1 MSTFELNEDNYTAYN
16 YGFTFR
22 TWQLLL
28 DMEVSRFVDAA
39 GTESGNHV
47 PDEVKRIVRSFL
59 PRFPDGVPRL
69 VYSGMEVYQA
79 DWQWRVVGDNN
90 DTGGTDNDKMLHFRI
105 RDYSGLI
112 KKGNCIWVAYSPIVW
127 EFIDLLDDGNGSDTG
142 IAEIVFSSDSDE
154 PVDGGS
160 WIRASIRQFIPFER
174 FFEYFDDILD
184 LGVDE
189 LLADNDKFGSFVPP
203 TRGTASARVWYRH
216 EDGVLGID
224 ITAGQGDFY
233 WMEWAYRQQNSQKW
247 VHAYSISEWWYET
260 HRPRIGMSFLSEEN
274 ISEIL
279 QSFREKGVD
288 IVI

>member
-112 KKGNCIWVAYSPIVW
+112 KKG
-127 EFIDLLDDGNGSDTG
+127 
-142 IAEIVFSSDSDE
+142 IVF
-154 PVDGGS
+154 G
-160 WIRASIRQFIPFER
+160 
-174 FFEYFDDILD
+174 
-184 LGVDE
+184 
-189 LLADNDKFGSFVPP
+189 
-203 TRGTASARVWYRH
+203 
-216 EDGVLGID
+216 
-224 ITAGQGDFY
+224 
-233 WMEWAYRQQNSQKW
+233 
-247 VHAYSISEWWYET
+247 
-260 HRPRIGMSFLSEEN
+260 
-274 ISEIL
+274 
-279 QSFREKGVD
+279 
-288 IVI
+288 